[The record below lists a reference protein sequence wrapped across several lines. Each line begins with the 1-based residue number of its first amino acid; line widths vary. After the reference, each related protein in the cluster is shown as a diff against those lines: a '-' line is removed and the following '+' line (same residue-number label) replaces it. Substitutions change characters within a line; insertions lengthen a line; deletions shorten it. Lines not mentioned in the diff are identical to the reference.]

1 MTACVMDIETR
12 RCLRHGGQ
20 RWPAALRVIEKSE
33 VIGIGHEEIL
43 GEDRW
48 AEGMAEDVEILF
60 PVGIT
65 IGIVGADAPGREVL
79 ACGCV
84 EGIGKS
90 ICLCVAWAGVATPS
104 GSLAP
109 L

>member
-1 MTACVMDIETR
+1 M
-12 RCLRHGGQ
+12 LQ
-20 RWPAALRVIEKSE
+20 N
-33 VIGIGHEEIL
+33 
-43 GEDRW
+43 
-48 AEGMAEDVEILF
+48 VEILF
-60 PVGIT
+60 PVGIS

-79 ACGCV
+79 ECSCV

-90 ICLCVAWAGVATPS
+90 ICLCIARAGVAAPS